1 MAFFLLPRTLTLFFP
16 KAEWAQNIADTAN
29 PSSNIGMI
37 VYIVLIIAFAYFYA
51 FVQVNPEK
59 MADNLKNKVVMSQV
73 LDLVNKQKI
82 YY

>member
-37 VYIVLIIAFAYFYA
+37 IYVVLIIAFAYFYA

-59 MADNLKNKVVMSQV
+59 WQITLKSKVVMSQE

>member
-1 MAFFLLPRTLTLFFP
+1 MRWRFSYYQERYLFFP

-37 VYIVLIIAFAYFYA
+37 VYIVLILHLHIYA

-59 MADNLKNKVVMSQV
+59 WLITLKSKVVMSQV